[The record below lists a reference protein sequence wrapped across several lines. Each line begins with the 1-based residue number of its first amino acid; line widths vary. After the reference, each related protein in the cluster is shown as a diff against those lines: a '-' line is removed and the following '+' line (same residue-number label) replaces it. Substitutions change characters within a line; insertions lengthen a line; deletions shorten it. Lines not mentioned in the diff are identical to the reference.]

1 MTPKQQESAMT
12 RSWMPV
18 LIMSTL
24 AACSPYVYPQEI
36 AGFGTGVDAVV
47 AGYRTGR
54 QAVDGIVAQQQGA
67 ADAAVR
73 ARLLL
78 LPGCDQ
84 MDPVGSPPRLPD
96 CAVVAF
102 DARANLG
109 PTAAQRALA
118 DAAPA
123 FDALK
128 AYAEA
133 LTAVT
138 LAGDDT
144 KLNHATQAL
153 TTAAGGVV
161 RDIGKARPAT
171 APASALVSPV
181 GGLFGMGLTLWLD
194 QRRLA
199 VLRRTVPEADPSVQQ
214 LGQTVE
220 AALADIRAQQVL
232 QLGSLL
238 RSDAEVFEVAEVSQ
252 LDVADYRD
260 RRVMLES
267 AVAAFKQARSADPA
281 ATVAKML
288 SAHRQ
293 LAQAL
298 QADTGQAAAM
308 LSDVHSF
315 IEAAEALKN
324 AIEAAPTTPVKRP
337 SPAHR

>member
-1 MTPKQQESAMT
+1 MP
-12 RSWMPV
+12 RSWIPV
-18 LIMSTL
+18 LLLSIL

-47 AGYRTGR
+47 AGYQTGR
-54 QAVDGIVAQQQGA
+54 QAVDSIVAQQQEA

-78 LPGCDQ
+78 LPGCNQ
-84 MDPVGSPPRLPD
+84 MDPVGTSPRLPD

-102 DARANLG
+102 GATASPG
-109 PTAAQRALA
+109 PTAAQQALA

-128 AYAEA
+128 AYAAA

-138 LAGDDT
+138 AAGDET
-144 KLNHATQAL
+144 KLNQATQTL
-153 TTAAGGVV
+153 TTAAGGMI
-161 RDIGKARPAT
+161 REIGKVRPAAAPT
-171 APASALVSPV
+171 RALDAPA
-181 GGLFGMGLTLWLD
+181 GDLFGMGLTLWLD

-220 AALADIRAQQVL
+220 AALADIRAQQVR

-238 RSDAEVFEVAEVSQ
+238 RSDAEAFEVAAVS
-252 LDVADYRD
+252 LLSMTDYRD
-260 RRVMLES
+260 RRAVLEA
-267 AVAAFKQARSADPA
+267 AVATFNQARAADPA

-288 SAHRQ
+288 TAHRQ

-298 QADTGQAAAM
+298 RGDTGQAAAVQ
-308 LSDVHSF
+308 SEVQSF
-315 IEAAEALKN
+315 IAAAENLKD
-324 AIEAAPTTPVKRP
+324 AIGTAPTTPVKRP
-337 SPAHR
+337 SSAHK